1 MSKLQSVDINKVKFK
16 EILKKKGYTQQ
27 SLADTIYC
35 SQQYVSKCKWGID
48 IFKRI
53 CAVLEILPED
63 ILLYPYQSMLIDEE
77 FCSQYAIFSKQ
88 WEEEKADKLS
98 RSGLSQSFIGLIKQS
113 GYNIEANMIT
123 DDGENISKAKALDN
137 INFYDTQCK
146 DAYLF
151 SLKIDTLLSI
161 QNEVIHYLSYLIK
174 KESED

>member
-1 MSKLQSVDINKVKFK
+1 MSKLQSVDIDKVKFK

-35 SQQYVSKCKWGID
+35 SQQYISKCKWGIN

-53 CAVLEILPED
+53 CDVLEISPED
-63 ILLYPYQSMLIDEE
+63 ILLYPYQAMLIDEE
-77 FCSQYAIFSKQ
+77 FCSQYETYSKQ

-98 RSGLSQSFIGLIKQS
+98 ISGLSQSFIGLIKQS
-113 GYNIEANMIT
+113 GYIIEASMIT
-123 DDGENISKAKALDN
+123 DDGENISKAKTLDN
-137 INFYDTQCK
+137 INFYDAQQKET
-146 DAYLF
+146 YLF
-151 SLKIDTLLSI
+151 TLKTDTLLSI